1 MKKIIKPFLFKYKI
15 FPDFNGT
22 LIPFYVNN
30 SFPKKFLLKR
40 FFLLYGKSRH
50 FRADHAHTKCS
61 QIIVPLKGSIKIK
74 ITSKSKN
81 KTFFLSVKKNN
92 ALFVPP
98 YNWITIFFKNN
109 NDSLLT
115 LCNYKYD
122 KKEYILELDKFKKII
137 SK

>member
-15 FPDFNGT
+15 FPDFSGT
-22 LIPFYVNN
+22 LIPFYINN

-40 FFLLYGKSRH
+40 FFLLYGKSKY

-81 KTFFLSVKKNN
+81 KIFFLSTKKNN